1 MTRSPVAAAFPEL
14 RDLRDEVHVWTSEL
28 CKDLSPEDIER
39 FESWLSSEET
49 VRYRRY
55 LRKQDRNLFLVAH
68 ALLRHTLSR
77 YANEAPAVWRFETGE
92 HGRPEIAGP
101 FAELGLR
108 FNISHSPGLVAVLIS
123 DGVDAGVDVELLG
136 RVADPAAVARS
147 VFSDAEVRAL
157 EGLEPDDFQAR
168 FYELWTLGEAY
179 IKARGLGLKIPLRE
193 FTFSVGRDCG
203 VRIEFEEAIQDDATQ
218 WQFRLWQPGERH
230 QGAVALRRGAGPN
243 RRLVFRTGFGGGK
256 RVAGRR

>member
-1 MTRSPVAAAFPEL
+1 VTRSPVAAAFLEL

-49 VRYRRY
+49 ARYQRY
-55 LRKQDRNLFLVAH
+55 LRSQDRNLFLVAH

-77 YANEAPAVWRFETGE
+77 YAEAAPAAWRFETGE
-92 HGRPEIAGP
+92 HGRPEIVGP
-101 FAELGLR
+101 LAKLGLR

-123 DGVDAGVDVELLG
+123 DGIDAGVDVELPG

-147 VFSDAEVRAL
+147 VFSEAEVRAL
-157 EGLEPDDFQAR
+157 EGLEPDEFQTR

-179 IKARGLGLKIPLRE
+179 IKARGLGLEIPLRE
-193 FTFSVGRDCG
+193 FTFSVGQDFG
-203 VRIEFEEAIQDDATQ
+203 VRIEFDASIQDDAAQ
-218 WQFRLWQPGERH
+218 WQFHLWRPGERH
-230 QGAVALRRGAGPN
+230 QGAVALRRGAGQN
-243 RRLVFRTGFGGGK
+243 RRLVFYQGFA
-256 RVAGRR
+256 AGTDNSS